1 MVSAR
6 LRKDLINRSLHILY
20 CLGAALEAFVL
31 FGAGF
36 PPIFKVPPWNQS
48 PKPARLASLGWG
60 EPVPRICS
68 EWLRQRTMAQPPI
81 GNKA

>member
-20 CLGAALEAFVL
+20 CFGAALEALVL

-48 PKPARLASLGWG
+48 PKPARLASARLG
-60 EPVPRICS
+60 
-68 EWLRQRTMAQPPI
+68 
-81 GNKA
+81 